1 MGGDS
6 SCGKIASEEN
16 SRPVHMGSHGQ
27 LGAVAWEA
35 ESFMCKKRWSYVRRH
50 FLACLSRSMR
60 LLQESQKWQESQVN
74 HPVAVAFLTVSQRDG
89 NLFAN

>member
-1 MGGDS
+1 MWQNRFGREFTAG
-6 SCGKIASEEN
+6 A
-16 SRPVHMGSHGQ
+16 HGITRT
-27 LGAVAWEA
+27 ARRVAWEA